1 MLMWMHR
8 FVSRHGQAIKD
19 SGAALRAAPWTT
31 LVTVLVLA
39 VSLILPVLF
48 WLLMGHLKPLT
59 NEWREGNEIALY
71 LDSSLSTTDETALLA
86 RVRETE
92 GVSAVHFMSAES
104 SLKELEQ
111 QEGMQDIRRYLPDN
125 PLPSVINVMPADEL
139 DTPEKLEQL
148 FQMLKA
154 YPHVEQA
161 KFNRDWS
168 NRLYALLGFMNYLTW
183 FLGALFGLMVVFIIR
198 NLLRLAALEHHEE
211 IQVLKL
217 IGATD
222 GFIIRPFLYTGMCLG
237 AVGALL
243 AFLGVHVV
251 LFSLSRAL
259 HALISAGFGVPLA
272 IKFSVLD
279 ALRFIGFGI
288 CLGWL
293 GAYLPLKRQLARIE
307 PCH

>member
-1 MLMWMHR
+1 MLRRGRR
-8 FVSRHGQAIKD
+8 FISRHIQAIKD
-19 SGAALRAAPWTT
+19 SGKALRVAPWTT

-39 VSLILPVLF
+39 VTLILPVLF
-48 WLLMGHLKPLT
+48 WLVMGHLKPLT
-59 NEWREGNEIALY
+59 NEWRQGNEIALY
-71 LDSSLSTTDETALLA
+71 LDSPLSSSDETALLV

-92 GVSAVHFMSAES
+92 GVASVQFASAED

-111 QEGMQDIRRYLPDN
+111 QEGMQDVRRYLPEN
-125 PLPSVINVMPADEL
+125 PLPSVISVMPTRAL

-148 FQMLKA
+148 FQTLKH

-161 KFNRDWS
+161 KLNRDWS
-168 NRLYALLGFMNYLTW
+168 NRLYAMLGFMTHVTW
-183 FLGALFGLMVVFIIR
+183 LFGALFGLMVVFIIR
-198 NLLRLAALEHHEE
+198 NLLRLAAYEHYEE
-211 IQVLKL
+211 IQALKL

-251 LFSLSRAL
+251 LFGFSHAL
-259 HALISAGFGVPLA
+259 HALISVGFGVPLA
-272 IKFSVLD
+272 VKLSGLD
-279 ALRFIGFGI
+279 ALRFVAFGML
-288 CLGWL
+288 LGWL
-293 GAYLPLKRQLARIE
+293 GAYLPMKRQMALIE